1 MIKIK
6 GTNNAVEFSILLCS
20 YLLFEKLE
28 ICGVFSS
35 STVWKF
41 LTKELWYLYLILFNF
56 RRVEKKKKQLEQPN
70 PSISYA
76 VCDSNQFWFFISLPP
91 NILNSV
97 PNKPRVTF
105 NFVLRSFLNLS
116 SNN

>member
-56 RRVEKKKKQLEQPN
+56 RRVGKKKKQLKLNN
-70 PSISYA
+70 PIPLFHMQYVTATSSG
-76 VCDSNQFWFFISLPP
+76 SLLVYPQ
-91 NILNSV
+91 I
-97 PNKPRVTF
+97 F
-105 NFVLRSFLNLS
+105 
-116 SNN
+116 